1 MNGRFSLILGLS
13 GVLTILLGWGWWC
26 CVVIARLIFNMNGRF
41 SLILGLFGVL
51 TILLGWGWWCC
62 IVVTGLIFN
71 MNGRFSLILGLSG
84 VLTILLGWGWWCCVV
99 IARLIFNMNGRF
111 GLILGLLVVFAPSLR
126 WLRLDFSDAISL
138 FMGILLGLFGCCL
151 SLLWS
156 WLFIFAISGIWFVFD
171 MTSLL
176 WRRFAWAGI
185 LVFSSGLSFL
195 LSLYSSV
202 QDGEAGL
209 VD

>member
-1 MNGRFSLILGLS
+1 M
-13 GVLTILLGWGWWC
+13 
-26 CVVIARLIFNMNGRF
+26 IARLIFNRNGRF

-51 TILLGWGWWCC
+51 AILLGWGWWYCIVIARLILDTNGRFSLILGLFGVLAILLGWGWWCC
-62 IVVTGLIFN
+62 IVVTGLIFDTN
-71 MNGRFSLILGLSG
+71 ERFSLILGL
-84 VLTILLGWGWWCCVV
+84 LV
-99 IARLIFNMNGRF
+99 I
-111 GLILGLLVVFAPSLR
+111 FAPSLG

-171 MTSLL
+171 MTPLL

-185 LVFSSGLSFL
+185 LIFSSGLSFL
-195 LSLYSSV
+195 LSLYRSV